1 MKTLVSL
8 LVFVGMVAP
17 ISFAGAETPQS
28 KIVPIGFNNVF
39 VPGGFGP
46 DSDAYVIASGIY
58 PNTCYKWDRAD
69 VANLD
74 SMTHEVRSFAQVS
87 QTMCLMV
94 LVPYS
99 QEIGLGKLASGTHT
113 LRFLAGDGTYFE
125 RTLTVE

>member
-1 MKTLVSL
+1 MLAGLALPV
-8 LVFVGMVAP
+8 
-17 ISFAGAETPQS
+17 SFASAEAVQT
-28 KIVPIGFNNVF
+28 KIVPIGLNNVF

-46 DSDAYVIASGIY
+46 DSEAYVIASGIY

-69 VANLD
+69 VANIDPL
-74 SMTHEVRSFAQVS
+74 THEVRTFAQVA
-87 QTMCLMV
+87 QTICLMV

-113 LRFLAGDGTYFE
+113 LRFLGGDGTYFE